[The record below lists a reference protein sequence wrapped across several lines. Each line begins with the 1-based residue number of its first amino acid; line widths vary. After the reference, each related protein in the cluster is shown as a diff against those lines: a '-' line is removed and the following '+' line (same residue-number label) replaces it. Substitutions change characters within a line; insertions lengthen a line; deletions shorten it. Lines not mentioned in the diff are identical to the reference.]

1 MTNESTELWGAERIA
16 AMPEKQKH
24 SRLLFA
30 ILMEN
35 LHALERT
42 GKQRGPR
49 IETKPGPNGTT
60 ITLSE
65 DEVTFPAKRQTA
77 KEWRDVLAHCLPL
90 FWPDGSVQIIEH
102 RDFKKLKK
110 ANDPLRVPLGKRVSA
125 ENWSAIVRE
134 LVAIAVPKRKVTVT
148 DSEGSVISEN
158 DSPVPLHDQLGF
170 LDWMIMHWWA
180 VQDE

>member
-1 MTNESTELWGAERIA
+1 MTTDQTVIWGAERIA

-24 SRLLFA
+24 SRLLYA

-35 LHALERT
+35 LQALEFT
-42 GKQRGPR
+42 GKQKGPR

-65 DEVTFPAKRQTA
+65 DEMTFKDNRQTA
-77 KEWRDVLAHCLPL
+77 NEWRNIFAHCLPL
-90 FWPDGSVQIIEH
+90 FWPDGSVQIVEP

-110 ANDPLRVPLGKRVSA
+110 ANNPTRVPLGKRYSA
-125 ENWSAIVRE
+125 EDWSATVRE
-134 LVAIAVPKRKVTVT
+134 LVAIAVPKRRVTVT
-148 DSEGSVISEN
+148 DTEGSVISEN
-158 DSPVPLHDQLGF
+158 HSPVPLHDQLRF
-170 LDWMIMHWWA
+170 LDWMITHWWS